1 MRSPRLKWPVV
12 AAKRPA
18 AYQEGATGHVLPES
32 QREIR
37 VGSTPHRGNY
47 RARDPANSST
57 LHNAL
62 VPIGI
67 GPHAFGGIVGHV
79 REKDRPMLSTSFA
92 AGRADEL
99 ADEIDVHRA
108 LFLAK
113 LLDQHGEIYFCSRFR
128 ARLEIADQIKFVSTG
143 CPDGRP
149 STRTSTRQKSP
160 LFPNRP

>member
-1 MRSPRLKWPVV
+1 VLSARLKGPVV
-12 AAKRPA
+12 ATKRPA

-67 GPHAFGGIVGHV
+67 GSRTVGGIVGHV

-108 LFLAK
+108 VILAE
-113 LLDQHGEIYFCSRFR
+113 LLDQHGEVDFR
-128 ARLEIADQIKFVSTG
+128 RVEAIGSAAIDEQ
-143 CPDGRP
+143 
-149 STRTSTRQKSP
+149 P
-160 LFPNRP
+160 LAFGAHLGKGVFRHMANSGFEVAAT